1 MRRKGKRTPLDR
13 FEEDVLDESVS
24 TQRLLKTVV
33 VLGGRAF
40 SQPLRHW
47 ALNEL
52 RGYNGPQ
59 SEIPDYRTVGAPI
72 QADSRSPFWEVRN
85 QTVSVF
91 DLPKFAQ
98 EDVNETFPVRFS
110 IAKIQNLIASHH
122 GNGMVKIQL
131 PAAPELARV
140 MSYERR
146 EERIVVE
153 SLYWAVHAT
162 ALQDILE
169 QVRNR
174 LIEFISDLRSQMP
187 PGAEAPTVMQVHRT
201 VQNIYVSAGNNSPVN
216 VSAPIIPERSDAPVE
231 IPTIKRHWFGTD

>member
-1 MRRKGKRTPLDR
+1 MGRSKRTSIDR
-13 FEEDVLDESVS
+13 LEEDVLDESIA
-24 TQRLLKTVV
+24 TQSLLKTVV

-40 SQPLRHW
+40 SQPLRKW

-52 RGYNGPQ
+52 RGYNGPLE
-59 SEIPDYRTVGAPI
+59 EIPQYRTIGAPI

-85 QTVSVF
+85 QIISVF

-98 EDVNETFPVRFS
+98 EDLDEVFPVRYS
-110 IAKIQNLIASHH
+110 VAKIQSLITGH
-122 GNGMVKIQL
+122 GENETIKLQL

-146 EERIVVE
+146 DERVIVE
-153 SLYWAVHAT
+153 SLYWAVHVS

-174 LIEFISDLRSQMP
+174 LIEFIADLRSQMP
-187 PGAEAPTVMQVHRT
+187 PGAEVPTVMQVHRT
-201 VQNIYVSAGNNSPVN
+201 VQNIYVSSGDNSPVHVN
-216 VSAPIIPERSDAPVE
+216 APVAPERANALVE
-231 IPTIKRHWFGTD
+231 IPTVKRRWFRTR